1 MDLGMAVMVQERRGE
16 VSQTLGKKGILGEC
30 GDTIGKFR
38 GVVTLPKA
46 TKAPPSKKALWDS
59 DAPPLKWGVEGLQQE
74 I

>member
-1 MDLGMAVMVQERRGE
+1 MDLGMAMLVQERRGE
-16 VSQTLGKKGILGEC
+16 VSQTPGKKDFLGEF
-30 GDTIGKFR
+30 GDTKGKFR

-59 DAPPLKWGVEGLQQE
+59 GAPPLKWGVEGLQQE